1 MTWTNFKP
9 STDYI
14 EILPYVGHEGRPGEW
29 QAKLESDELAYFSQA
44 EGCKPVPGSLL
55 DYSHGDIACGIYFLR
70 VEDKSAED
78 ETKLSRRNLRLSFFN
93 CTDSNACDNYD
104 R

>member
-29 QAKLESDELAYFSQA
+29 QAKLESDELEYFSQA

-55 DYSHGDIACGIYFLR
+55 DYSQL
-70 VEDKSAED
+70 AERFIKVNPN
-78 ETKLSRRNLRLSFFN
+78 TFAYNHVQVISGSCIK
-93 CTDSNACDNYD
+93 A
-104 R
+104 

>member
-14 EILPYVGHEGRPGEW
+14 EILPYVGHESRPGEW
-29 QAKLESDELAYFSQA
+29 QAKLESDELEYFSQA

-55 DYSHGDIACGIYFLR
+55 DYS
-70 VEDKSAED
+70 
-78 ETKLSRRNLRLSFFN
+78 
-93 CTDSNACDNYD
+93 
-104 R
+104 